1 MALLLFLS
9 SPTRT
14 PQNPNPN
21 PKSLTRSKPSD
32 LCFDSSKRDFTL
44 KTAAISLLSLTLSL
58 RFSPD
63 AAASAET
70 VSRKPFLSG
79 ISNTKSWFQVFGDG
93 FSIRIPPQFDDVTE
107 PEDYNAGFS
116 FYGDKAKTK
125 VYAARF
131 ASLDRSEV
139 VSVVIRPSNQL
150 KITFLE
156 AKDVTDLGTLKEA
169 APIFVPGV
177 TCITNAFDCINLR
190 CRLYQYMDITKGGAS
205 LYSARTIKIKEDE
218 GFRSYYFY
226 EFGVADQHVALVA
239 AVSSG
244 KAFIAG
250 AAAPESKWEDDGIK
264 LRSAAISLSVL

>member
-169 APIFVPGV
+169 APIFVPG
-177 TCITNAFDCINLR
+177 
-190 CRLYQYMDITKGGAS
+190 GAS